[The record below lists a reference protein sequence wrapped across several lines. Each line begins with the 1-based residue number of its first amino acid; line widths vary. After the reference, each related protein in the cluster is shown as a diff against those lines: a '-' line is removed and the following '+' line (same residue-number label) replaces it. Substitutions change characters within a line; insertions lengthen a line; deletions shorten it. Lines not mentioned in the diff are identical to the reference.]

1 MRPVIISCLIKIFE
15 MKTTLIIHPK
25 DASTKFLESVYHN
38 IPNKTVITG
47 GVSKEFLL
55 KEIENHQRIMM
66 MGHGT
71 ASGLFSVG
79 QFKNTNG
86 YIIDSSMV
94 SGLTKKKES
103 IFIWC
108 NADQF
113 VLRHQLTGF
122 YTGMFISEVG
132 EACYCGL
139 PYVQQEEVDESNFLF
154 VNQLGACINNNSEII
169 YNRIIKE
176 YGVLLPQN
184 KIAAYNHQRLY
195 LSIETSQII

>member
-1 MRPVIISCLIKIFE
+1 M
-15 MKTTLIIHPK
+15 TTLIIHPK
-25 DASTKFLESVYHN
+25 DASTKFLEIVYHN

-47 GVSKEFLL
+47 GISKELL
-55 KEIENHQRIMM
+55 VNEIESHQRIIM

-71 ASGLFSVG
+71 GFGLFSVG

-94 SGLTKKKES
+94 DLLKQKKENV
-103 IFIWC
+103 FIWC

-132 EACYCGL
+132 EANYCGL
-139 PYVQQEEVDESNFLF
+139 PETQQEEVDESNFLF
-154 VNQLGACINNNSEII
+154 VNKLGDYINNNNHII
-169 YNRIIKE
+169 YNSIIKE
-176 YGVLLPQN
+176 YGMLLPQN

-195 LSIETSQII
+195 LSTEPK